1 VVGVPA
7 IRIRKYYDILE
18 KFVNDQNIDC
28 HVVSQTKKELSFG
41 TNVYVDKYTTLSCD
55 NVTLRFEEGLGKF
68 SATLIIGDFAV
79 NIAYIYPEYI
89 AFIYL
94 NYDDDVWDG
103 PVILVK
109 EDEFEKIGFTGTTT
123 TKPQITLQHILK
135 KLKEVERKY
144 IEILWPRQKLVY
156 TAWVAYAMEKL
167 GLQEQKTT

>member
-1 VVGVPA
+1 VPA

-55 NVTLRFEEGLGKF
+55 NGNVTLRFEEGLGKF

-94 NYDDDVWDG
+94 NYDDGKWDN
-103 PVILVK
+103 PTILVK

-135 KLKEVERKY
+135 KFKEVERKY
-144 IEILWPRQKLVY
+144 LEVLWPKQKIVY
-156 TAWVAYAMEKL
+156 TAWAAYAMEKL
-167 GLQEQKTT
+167 GLTQEQKTT